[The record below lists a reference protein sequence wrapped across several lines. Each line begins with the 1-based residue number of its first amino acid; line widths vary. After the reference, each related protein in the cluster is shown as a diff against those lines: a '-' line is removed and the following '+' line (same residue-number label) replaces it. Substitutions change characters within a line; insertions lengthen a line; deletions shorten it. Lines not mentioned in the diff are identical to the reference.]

1 MNVAR
6 AISTAAAVAA
16 ILLGALPA
24 PAAADPTVA
33 VGSES
38 LLLDANTR
46 LRNLPETFTGLLR
59 LPSAGGPLYVRSL
72 LQRFSVNPTQQGLP
86 QAKGKGVAETVC
98 FNQTSAPVVGM
109 TTQNFDRFGNAVSG
123 RFVAP
128 SFNCD
133 FTGVEWD
140 FLGNQIQRAGSSITT
155 LGIAER
161 VQPGANTSCFFPDAM
176 CLQEQRF
183 RVEVDWRQG
192 SGLTGTGF
200 AAPRSNDSG
209 LFYFLNNDNTEMTIK
224 VLNACNFNNRYW
236 VFASATTNVEFT
248 LTVTDTQRPE
258 FPGTNPKTYT
268 NPLGKRF
275 APVQDT
281 QAFATC
287 P

>member
-1 MNVAR
+1 MHVAR
-6 AISTAAAVAA
+6 ILMIAAAGAA
-16 ILLGALPA
+16 VLVTFAS

-33 VGSES
+33 TSSES

-46 LRNLPETFTGLLR
+46 LKNLPETFTGLLR
-59 LPSAGGPLYVRSL
+59 LPNAGRPLYVRSL
-72 LQRFSVNPTQQGLP
+72 LQRFSVNPTQLGLP
-86 QAKGKGVAETVC
+86 QAKGKGEAETVC
-98 FNQTSAPVVGM
+98 FNQTAAPVVGM
-109 TTQNFDRFGNAVSG
+109 TTQSFDRFGNAASG
-123 RFVAP
+123 QLVAP

-140 FLGNQIQRAGSSITT
+140 FLGNQLQRVGSSITT
-155 LGIAER
+155 QGVAER
-161 VQPGANTSCFFPDAM
+161 VLPGANPGCFTPDTM

-183 RVEVDWRQG
+183 KVEVDWRQA

-200 AAPRSNDSG
+200 AAPRSNESG
-209 LFYFLNNDNTEMTIK
+209 LFYFLNNDNAEMVIK
-224 VLNACNFNNRYW
+224 VLNACNVNNRYW
-236 VFASATTNVEFT
+236 VFASTTTNVEFT

-258 FPGTNPKTYT
+258 IPGTNPKTYT

>member
-1 MNVAR
+1 MTVVR
-6 AISTAAAVAA
+6 TVSTAAIAA
-16 ILLGALPA
+16 ILVGALPR
-24 PAAADPTVA
+24 PAAAEVTA
-33 VGSES
+33 VQGSES
-38 LLLDANTR
+38 LLVDANTR
-46 LRNLPETFTGLLR
+46 LRNLPETFTGLLN
-59 LPSAGGPLYVRSL
+59 LPSAGQPLYVRSL
-72 LQRFSVNPTQQGLP
+72 LQRFSVNPTKLGLP

-98 FNQTSAPVVGM
+98 FSQTSAPVVGT

-133 FTGVEWD
+133 FTGVQWD

-155 LGIAER
+155 LGVSER
-161 VQPGANTSCFFPDAM
+161 VLPGADSGCFVPDAL

-183 RVEVDWRQG
+183 RVEVDWQQP

-200 AAPRSNDSG
+200 AAPRSNDTG
-209 LFYFLNNDNTEMTIK
+209 LFYFLNNDNSEMTIR
-224 VLNACNFNNRYW
+224 VLNACNTDNHYW
-236 VFASATTNVEFT
+236 IFASGLTDVQFT
-248 LTVTDTQRPE
+248 LTVTDTQRPQS
-258 FPGTNPKTYT
+258 PGTNPRTYT
-268 NPLGKRF
+268 NPQGQQF

>member
-1 MNVAR
+1 MTVVR
-6 AISTAAAVAA
+6 TVSTAAAVAA
-16 ILLGALPA
+16 ILLGALPR
-24 PAAADPTVA
+24 PAAAEVTV
-33 VGSES
+33 VQGSES

-46 LRNLPETFTGLLR
+46 LRNLPETFTGLLN
-59 LPSAGGPLYVRSL
+59 LPSAGQPLYVRSL
-72 LQRFSVNPTQQGLP
+72 LQRFSVNPTKLGLP

-98 FNQTSAPVVGM
+98 FNQTGAPVVGT

-133 FTGVEWD
+133 FTGVQWD

-155 LGIAER
+155 LGVSER
-161 VQPGANTSCFFPDAM
+161 VLPGADSGCFVPDAL
-176 CLQEQRF
+176 CLQDQRF
-183 RVEVDWRQG
+183 RVEIDWQQP

-200 AAPRSNDSG
+200 AAPRSNDTG
-209 LFYFLNNDNTEMTIK
+209 LFYFLNNDNTEVTIR
-224 VLNACNFNNRYW
+224 VLNACNTDNHYW
-236 VFASATTNVEFT
+236 IFASGLTDVQFT
-248 LTVTDTQRPE
+248 LTVTDTQRPQS
-258 FPGTNPKTYT
+258 PGTNPRTYT
-268 NPLGKRF
+268 NPQGQQF

>member
-1 MNVAR
+1 MSVAR
-6 AISTAAAVAA
+6 TLFIAALGAVV
-16 ILLGALPA
+16 LGALPR

-33 VGSES
+33 VSSES
-38 LLLDANTR
+38 FLLDANTR
-46 LRNLPETFTGLLR
+46 LRDLPETFTGLMR
-59 LPSAGGPLYVRSL
+59 VPNAGGPEYVRSL
-72 LQRFSVNPTQQGLP
+72 IQRFSVNPTKQGLP
-86 QAKGKGVAETVC
+86 QAKGKGVAETIC
-98 FNQTSAPVVGM
+98 FSQTGSPVVGT

-123 RFVAP
+123 RLVAP

-133 FTGVEWD
+133 FTGVQWD
-140 FLGNQIQRAGSSITT
+140 FLGNQVQRAGSAITT
-155 LGIAER
+155 FGVSER
-161 VQPGANTSCFFPDAM
+161 IFPGASPSCFFPDAM
-176 CLQEQRF
+176 CLQDQRF
-183 RVEVDWRQG
+183 RVELDWQQA

-200 AAPRSNDSG
+200 AAPRSNDTG

-248 LTVTDTQRPE
+248 LTVTDTQRPQS
-258 FPGTNPKTYT
+258 PGTNPKTYT
-268 NPLGKRF
+268 NPQGKRF